1 MSENSTYLTEEYI
14 TRLKELTESLTDG
27 DHARVDDLVAELT
40 TLRES
45 SLYNELGKLTREL
58 HDAIS
63 NFGQDDR
70 VATLTQ
76 EDIPDAKERL
86 QFIVDKTNE
95 AAHRTMGKAEDTI
108 SVVKQFSTRSGN
120 ISKRWKQFRQRELS
134 KQQFVE
140 LNDDLDVFLES
151 ISTESE
157 QINGYMND
165 IMLAQDYQ
173 DITGQ
178 MVKQVVEMV
187 TEVEDKLV
195 RLVALSGNTFSPEK
209 KNKTDD
215 KAGDKSGEK
224 AEGPQLP
231 SADKNEVASS
241 QEDVDDLLA
250 SLGF

>member
-1 MSENSTYLTEEYI
+1 MSEKGTYLTEVYV
-14 TRLKELTESLTDG
+14 TRLKDLTESLANG
-27 DHARVDDLVAELT
+27 DHSKVNDLVAEIT

-58 HDAIS
+58 HDAIN

-70 VATLTQ
+70 VATLAQ

-108 SVVKQFSTRSGN
+108 TLVSQFSTRSAD
-120 ISKRWKQFRQRELS
+120 ISKRWQQFRQRELS
-134 KQQFVE
+134 KQEFVE

-151 ISTESE
+151 IGDESE

-187 TEVEDKLV
+187 KEVEDKLV
-195 RLVALSGNTFSPEK
+195 RLVALSGNTSSPDK
-209 KNKTDD
+209 KRNSD
-215 KAGDKSGEK
+215 KIDEKSGEK
-224 AEGPQLP
+224 ATGPQLP
-231 SADKNEVASS
+231 TADKNEVANN